1 MTKRP
6 IPKRMK
12 VFSDTSKEVFS
23 GVRFKVFQWEQQV
36 FDGSVM
42 TYEVAKRNDA
52 VTVLAVREGNIVLVK
67 EQQPH
72 WHTEIITTPGGLV
85 DEGEDIFQAAQ
96 REMKEE
102 TGYTFKDWYLIDAA
116 LVAPGVEWVRYFF
129 VAKHMLSQTEKNLD
143 SGEMNSVFEVT
154 ISEFIQL
161 IRNDELHYNIPCIE
175 KMLLK
180 YGDEKVVDLFNNPE
194 NYIFEE

>member
-1 MTKRP
+1 
-6 IPKRMK
+6 
-12 VFSDTSKEVFS
+12 
-23 GVRFKVFQWEQQV
+23 
-36 FDGSVM
+36 
-42 TYEVAKRNDA
+42 
-52 VTVLAVREGNIVLVK
+52 
-67 EQQPH
+67 
-72 WHTEIITTPGGLV
+72 
-85 DEGEDIFQAAQ
+85 
-96 REMKEE
+96 
-102 TGYTFKDWYLIDAA
+102 
-116 LVAPGVEWVRYFF
+116 VRYFF

-143 SGEMNSVFEVT
+143 SGEKNSVFEVT